1 MSTKDGSEHEESS
14 KISRRRDEMCDVVAK
29 SVDQKY
35 GEKYDVLEPSGKLN
49 AIHDAGTCVG
59 ILRDGCS
66 S

>member
-1 MSTKDGSEHEESS
+1 M
-14 KISRRRDEMCDVVAK
+14 ICDVVAK

>member
-1 MSTKDGSEHEESS
+1 M
-14 KISRRRDEMCDVVAK
+14 ICDVVAK

-49 AIHDAGTCVG
+49 AIRDAGTCVG

>member
-1 MSTKDGSEHEESS
+1 MKETARCQ
-14 KISRRRDEMCDVVAK
+14 RRRDVICDVVAK

-49 AIHDAGTCVG
+49 AIRDAGTCVG